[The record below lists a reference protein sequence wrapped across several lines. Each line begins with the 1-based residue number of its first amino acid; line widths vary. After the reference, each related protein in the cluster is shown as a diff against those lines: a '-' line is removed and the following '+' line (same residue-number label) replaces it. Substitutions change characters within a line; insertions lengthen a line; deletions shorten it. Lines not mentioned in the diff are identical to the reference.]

1 MLHYIHRLDYL
12 NTGDL
17 QCGYYKYFDELY
29 KFNMHIHDIENVN
42 IRLISKNDFVIIGGG
57 GLLDAWDK
65 WNDYIN
71 QISNIC
77 DNVIIWSAGFNDMYD
92 VKQVDNN
99 INFNKIKLI
108 SIRDYSH
115 KSGFQYVP
123 CATCM
128 IPYLKIKE
136 DIKREIGIISH
147 YHYRL
152 NYGNYDTIY
161 NSDNILNILR
171 FISQSEVI
179 ISNSYHA
186 IYWATLMNKRV
197 ILMYKT
203 SSRFDNY
210 KYPPQKYTGDIY
222 NDINNS
228 KIYNFAMDEAVDLT
242 INYFNDV
249 LKILNFNENKLYNIS
264 YNKMNYIENISNF
277 FVNEYN
283 YLYKKIDNL
292 EQALILS
299 KYDIVKSINENNNWI
314 KLFGIY
320 STKEYLIFYFFGIK
334 ISFRINE
341 QKVNNLAWWIPIR
354 KWRDNFRS
362 KFFDKFI
369 GGGVNISFN
378 FIYHLNFRN
387 CQL

>member
-17 QCGYYKYFDELY
+17 QCGYYKYFDKLY
-29 KFNMHIHDIENVN
+29 KYNMHIHDIENVN

-92 VKQVDNN
+92 VKRVDNN

-136 DIKREIGIISH
+136 DVKREIGIVSH

-161 NSDNILNILR
+161 NSDKILNILR
-171 FISQSEVI
+171 FIAQSEVI

-197 ILMYKT
+197 ILMYET

-228 KIYNFAMDEAVDLT
+228 KIYNFAMDEAIDLT

-249 LKILNFNENKLYNIS
+249 LKILNFNENKLYNIN
-264 YNKMNYIENISNF
+264 YDKMNYIENVSNF

-283 YLYKKIDNL
+283 CLYKKIDNL
-292 EQALILS
+292 EQALTLS
-299 KYDIVKSINENNNWI
+299 KYDISKIINENNNWI

-320 STKEYLIFYFFGIK
+320 NTKEYLIFYFFGIK
-334 ISFRINE
+334 ISFRMNE
-341 QKVNNLAWWIPIR
+341 ERVNNFAWWIPIR
-354 KWRDNFRS
+354 KWRDNFRN

-369 GGGVNISFN
+369 GGGGK
-378 FIYHLNFRN
+378 Y
-387 CQL
+387 